1 MTEPAA
7 MRRWRRAFALAALLL
22 GACAHNT
29 GTVVLLPQQDGRA
42 SAVAVKQG
50 GGEVVLGE
58 PYAAARQTSRGAPQP
73 FVATPQDVQALA
85 GPALA
90 AQPARPTRFTLYFV
104 EGKDEF
110 TEESKRLVRDV
121 MATIAQRQIGRA
133 HV

>member
-1 MTEPAA
+1 MTEPSGTC
-7 MRRWRRAFALAALLL
+7 RWGRAFAFAALLL

-50 GGEVVLGE
+50 GGEVVLDQ

-104 EGKDEF
+104 EGTDEF
-110 TEESKRLVRDV
+110 TDE
-121 MATIAQRQIGRA
+121 
-133 HV
+133 